1 MEQGYQLLRK
11 PSVRD
16 EIMRLKQNRLNRELL
31 DEHDIFQRYMDIAFA
46 DITDFVE
53 FGREKVQVM
62 GAFGPIEVE
71 DPETG
76 KKVPLMK
83 EVNVMKFLNSSEV
96 DGTLISE
103 VKQGKDGAS
112 IKLTDRMRAMDWV
125 ANHMEL
131 ATPEQRAKID
141 FMRAQTARLSSEP
154 TDRGEDG
161 VEIINDAPK
170 ESGEDIGHSDT
181 EVPADL

>member
-1 MEQGYQLLRK
+1 
-11 PSVRD
+11 
-16 EIMRLKQNRLNRELL
+16 
-31 DEHDIFQRYMDIAFA
+31 
-46 DITDFVE
+46 
-53 FGREKVQVM
+53 
-62 GAFGPIEVE
+62 
-71 DPETG
+71 
-76 KKVPLMK
+76 
-83 EVNVMKFLNSSEV
+83 
-96 DGTLISE
+96 
-103 VKQGKDGAS
+103 
-112 IKLTDRMRAMDWV
+112 MRAMDWV